1 MSDFDD
7 AESSTADEHKFSTHS
22 LPSPHHLRHLNHGRR
37 SSLQQISEHKLLDIS
52 ELNATEIN
60 CDPTTSKPVFTI
72 TDESAMNTIH
82 SVSDAN
88 GSTLDRPPQIDHYRL
103 TVTQWHQ
110 IRPSMPILMHGGN
123 SSSRTCKNDDQISRN
138 SRRNSGVGGME
149 PFTLINSTKKKK
161 EFTMNWFEGVYIPTF
176 TNIVGTLLYLRMGF
190 VCGQAGII
198 GGLGIVCFSTLII
211 SLTALSLSAITSN
224 GEIRK
229 GGLYYVLSRALG
241 PEFGGVVGV
250 MFSLANIGMAS
261 LYVVGIAE
269 FAVDLITEAGYGTVT
284 SSKSYDIRFFSLLI
298 CAVLMLITFAGPK
311 VENGFTLIFFSTYFL
326 SYVNWIVGT
335 FLPLTPYQSKRGV
348 TGWSYTTFR
357 MNLMPDF
364 QVEHNFVTTFSIFFP
379 GFTGMVAFKFSDSL
393 IDLCL
398 QLSST
403 MYAHQLSNPARDVPK
418 GLFSAIVSTFIM
430 YALAVIAAGS
440 TIVRAADGIP
450 EFDETTHFWR
460 IPDCIANQT
469 CTYGLNYFY
478 QVADLTSAWTPLLI
492 CGMMGMTI
500 SSTMTNLSQGPL
512 TFYAACEDG
521 IFPSMRY
528 FRSNI
533 KRVYVVMSIITAAIT
548 CIGDL
553 NELNEFVTNLFMATY
568 VVVNYAVFDASFA
581 RTPGWRPNFP
591 WYNMWISLISAI
603 FCIAIMFLVSM
614 ASAILICLLFCCC
627 LAYFHYV
634 HPEVNWGDTQQ
645 AKMMRNALSSLQ
657 KLENSEIHV
666 KNYRPQILLMSGNPA
681 ARNQLLDF
689 AHSITK
695 GDSLLMCA
703 HVVPNLQSDRIISTL
718 RTLNHEIEE
727 WLQLNRLKAFYVN
740 LANDLRPGMRNVMQT
755 AGISK
760 LKPNILM
767 VGFKSNWMK
776 LDRTKID
783 EIDDYVGVIRDAF
796 ESNYGVCIF
805 RNGDNG
811 FDLSELFMEHTN
823 TNLLKRDES
832 RIHVES
838 EDKSISESDN
848 LHEHLEPTHLIH
860 RHVNQK
866 LRTEVSGLR
875 HRNSKKDGKPATS
888 ANQWMF
894 VNEKNNL
901 TTTTNQSRPWNL
913 SYWTFGN
920 RTYDANQTTTFDQ
933 TLSNKQTVASQSFV
947 VDSRTLQTNLTNET
961 TKQSAKTTNRK
972 VHPRLNDIARFL
984 TVTEEKRKQLTDRMN
999 AFHRRKQGARI
1010 DVYWFSDDG
1019 GLTMLLPHLLR
1030 LPKSY
1035 LEGAQLRV
1043 ITFTGGT
1050 STVDEKSI
1058 CELLEKF
1065 RIDVNSVNV
1074 IDLNRQ
1080 KLNPDIVH
1088 RFNKLVEKWKVG
1100 SSTDLNANAS
1110 DPRLITDEELA
1121 LHRKRTYR
1129 QLLIHQTLTQ
1139 HSSDANLIVC
1149 NFTIPAENVSSLL
1162 WLSWIQLMTD
1172 TLPPT
1177 LMVRGNQSSVLTF
1190 YS

>member
-1 MSDFDD
+1 MPDFDD
-7 AESSTADEHKFSTHS
+7 AESSTADEHKFSTRS
-22 LPSPHHLRHLNHGRR
+22 LPSPHHIRNLNHGRR
-37 SSLQQISEHKLLDIS
+37 SSLQQISEHKQLDIS
-52 ELNATEIN
+52 DLNATEIN
-60 CDPTTSKPVFTI
+60 YDRTIKPIFTV

-82 SVSDAN
+82 SVSDVN

-123 SSSRTCKNDDQISRN
+123 STSRTCKNDDQISRN

-284 SSKSYDIRFFSLLI
+284 SSKTYDIRFFSLFI

-335 FLPLTPYQSKRGV
+335 FLPITPYQSKRGV

-379 GFTGMVAFKFSDSL
+379 GFT
-393 IDLCL
+393 
-398 QLSST
+398 LSST

-440 TIVRAADGIP
+440 TIVRAADGTP

-478 QVADLTSAWTPLLI
+478 QVADLTSAWTPLLK
-492 CGMMGMTI
+492 
-500 SSTMTNLSQGPL
+500 GPL

-533 KRVYVVMSIITAAIT
+533 KRVYVVMSVITAAIT

-603 FCIAIMFLVSM
+603 FCIAIMFLVST

-627 LAYFHYV
+627 LAYFHYM

-645 AKMMRNALSSLQ
+645 AKMMRKALSSLQ
-657 KLENSEIHV
+657 KLESSEIHV

-703 HVVPNLQSDRIISTL
+703 HVVPNLQSDRIITIL

-727 WLQLNRLKAFYVN
+727 WIRLNRLKAFYVN

-767 VGFKSNWMK
+767 VGFKSNWMT

-811 FDLSELFMEHTN
+811 FDLSESFMEHTT
-823 TNLLKRDES
+823 TNPLKRDES
-832 RIHVES
+832 KIHVES
-838 EDKSISESDN
+838 EDKSIFESDN
-848 LHEHLEPTHLIH
+848 LHQHLEPTHLIH
-860 RHVNQK
+860 RYVNQK
-866 LRTEVSGLR
+866 LRTELSGLR
-875 HRNSKKDGKPATS
+875 HRNSKDKKPATS

-894 VNEKNNL
+894 VNEKSNL

-920 RTYDANQTTTFDQ
+920 RTYDANQTTFDQ
-933 TLSNKQTVASQSFV
+933 TISNKQTVASQSFV
-947 VDSRTLQTNLTNET
+947 VDSKTLQTNLTNEN
-961 TKQSAKTTNRK
+961 TKQSAKSANRK

-984 TVTEEKRKQLTDRMN
+984 TITEEKRRQLTDRMN

-1043 ITFTGGT
+1043 ITFAGGT

-1058 CELLEKF
+1058 CQLLEKF

-1080 KLNPDIVH
+1080 KLNPDIFY

-1100 SSTDLNANAS
+1100 SSDL
-1110 DPRLITDEELA
+1110 DPRLITDEELN

-1149 NFTIPAENVSSLL
+1149 NFTIPSENVSSLL
-1162 WLSWIQLMTD
+1162 WMSMIEIMTSE
-1172 TLPPT
+1172 LPPT
-1177 LMVRGNQSSVLTF
+1177 LLVRGNQMSVLTF